1 MILLMY
7 TMKRRPSNETKE
19 LLVSMFFLL
28 VLRHPRLCH
37 KISGKNTYYQTQ
49 YEKRLYNQIP
59 KRSNFLSDQME
70 KGEKNFGC
78 PSVSKKSI
86 WHTEYLYLL
95 LCGFYRTTLRQVHH
109 YSQRCGNGFWHFSR
123 RIGSKCAPNSRI
135 SDSGTR
141 CRQKKYSRN

>member
-19 LLVSMFFLL
+19 TTGKYVFPS

-95 LCGFYRTTLRQVHH
+95 LCGFYRTTLRQVHL
-109 YSQRCGNGFWHFSR
+109 YGE
-123 RIGSKCAPNSRI
+123 NSVGAVAI
-135 SDSGTR
+135 QWCQAAACTVVIVIVNVGGI
-141 CRQKKYSRN
+141 